1 MAKGKTK
8 GKTNT
13 AANMVVMPQEI
24 AVNKGAAIAWA
35 KAQGLPSFSALVI
48 GTGSN
53 PTNVPN
59 PKTVAG
65 QRKAVLANNAM
76 VGQTVGAY
84 YKAAKAHTGN
94 TGSITPNNPCM
105 AAKAGLITLLAPTK
119 SSPLIN

>member
-1 MAKGKTK
+1 MAKGKTN
-8 GKTNT
+8 TTTNSTSNT
-13 AANMVVMPQEI
+13 AVMPQEI

-48 GTGSN
+48 GTGPN

-59 PKTVAG
+59 PTTMAG

-76 VGQTVGAY
+76 VGQTVAAY

-94 TGSITPNNPCM
+94 TGPISPNNPCM

-119 SSPLIN
+119 N